1 MLLYKYKPWLMFDLI
16 IGVAGRNVI
25 FDLTRRSTCCQLP
38 SVQSV
43 RSVNSSWHRLHQ
55 GKQSSTPPLSNTFG
69 AIAKVI
75 PHVFWVWLS
84 LNLIVDLFGFCF
96 NLKNFQVFI
105 SRNHFRGWVAFSVGS
120 GEENSLDWRL
130 FFNLKFRML
139 AVSYLSTLITQATIE
154 AGARTNG
161 GRSAPCVRT
170 WWLVRVCPD
179 QWSPWEPVN
188 RHGIASDNTNAKP
201 R

>member
-1 MLLYKYKPWLMFDLI
+1 MWFSIWHDVQHAASFP
-16 IGVAGRNVI
+16 RCN
-25 FDLTRRSTCCQLP
+25 CQGDP
-38 SVQSV
+38 SCF
-43 RSVNSSWHRLHQ
+43 L
-55 GKQSSTPPLSNTFG
+55 G
-69 AIAKVI
+69 
-75 PHVFWVWLS
+75 
-84 LNLIVDLFGFCF
+84 LIVSELDCRFVRILFWSE
-96 NLKNFQVFI
+96 NFQVFI

-139 AVSYLSTLITQATIE
+139 AVSYLSTLITQAIIE